1 MWGGGAGGGAGF
13 APGQVIVRGWGSHKI
28 VPLFS
33 RLLGEGGGG
42 PGLLGHSMCTLAA
55 ILLDETMESDE

>member
-1 MWGGGAGGGAGF
+1 MCGGGGGGGGF
-13 APGQVIVRGWGSHKI
+13 APGQVIVRGWVSHKI

-33 RLLGEGGGG
+33 RLLGGRG

-55 ILLDETMESDE
+55 ILLDETMESD